1 MRKITT
7 LREEKFLR
15 CWWRG
20 EEGGGGRD
28 RERELRPFPT
38 LFFSPS
44 IRSPFSPLL
53 AQSLSPPPDTVP
65 TIRIFFSRHQ
75 TRSTIVFHKFQPD
88 HDPTNTLSHLF
99 RGYVFSGKRKARHRC
114 WWFPP
119 TRPRVS
125 RSIVSTY
132 SRQRTNQPPYD
143 LVLPSDCFLRSYSP
157 ECDSLFSFFLFFFF
171 FNLFDGK
178 VRSRS
183 NLDRV

>member
-1 MRKITT
+1 MARRRRRR
-7 LREEKFLR
+7 RE
-15 CWWRG
+15 G
-20 EEGGGGRD
+20 E

-44 IRSPFSPLL
+44 IRSPFSPLF
-53 AQSLSPPPDTVP
+53 AQSLPPPPDTVP

-132 SRQRTNQPPYD
+132 SRQRTNRLTTSFSHPTASFVPIPPSAIRFF
-143 LVLPSDCFLRSYSP
+143 PSSSSSSSLIYSTV
-157 ECDSLFSFFLFFFF
+157 
-171 FNLFDGK
+171 K
-178 VRSRS
+178 
-183 NLDRV
+183 

>member
-1 MRKITT
+1 MARRRRRR
-7 LREEKFLR
+7 RE
-15 CWWRG
+15 G
-20 EEGGGGRD
+20 E

-44 IRSPFSPLL
+44 IRSPFSPLF
-53 AQSLSPPPDTVP
+53 AQSLPPPPDTVP

-132 SRQRTNQPPYD
+132 SRQRTNRLTTSFSHPTASFVPIPPSAIRFF
-143 LVLPSDCFLRSYSP
+143 PSSSSSSSSLIYSTV
-157 ECDSLFSFFLFFFF
+157 
-171 FNLFDGK
+171 K
-178 VRSRS
+178 
-183 NLDRV
+183 